1 MIRWSRHGPV
11 SWHNS
16 HDATDLAAVVRAI
29 VNARVHTME
38 TPSAVTDG
46 IAWDHDTIVAL
57 GRGDVEAW
65 AKLHDAPL
73 EDLGGRVV
81 IPGFVDAHMHFLH
94 VGVKRTRPDLRG
106 AKSRAEALARVKTW
120 LEAHPGDGPVTAEG
134 WDEADWGDDEPPTR
148 AELDAITDRP
158 MVLRRICGHIAVANS
173 AALPGIKARWPD
185 DRVDETTG
193 ILLEEPS
200 LYLNE
205 AMPADDETLDRAVEA
220 ACRVAH
226 QVGVT
231 ALGDY
236 EQLPFR
242 AALLRAAR
250 DGRLTVRVQCSTYAQ
265 ALDAIRLEGFRTGRP
280 LRAAGPDEVGIPMAG
295 NPDEAPDAH
304 VIEDP
309 VSMFRDGG
317 LKVFLDGSLG
327 GHTALMLEP
336 YCDKHTHGRANWT
349 DAELDAAF
357 SKAAA
362 ADIQIHAHV
371 IGDGAV
377 EQGLQAFERLVADHP
392 EHSHIHPWAPHLP
405 GAPQAKR
412 RPLAHRFEHY
422 EIVHDEQVART
433 AKLGIWASS
442 QPNFVGAWSAKGGM
456 YEGRIGDRFVL
467 NNRFQT
473 FTKAGLRIAFGSD
486 GMPFGPL
493 YGIRSATQHPVE
505 AERMSAAE
513 AVWHY
518 THEAAVSMGLPVGR
532 LTPGR
537 PADLLILNV
546 TELTDPETWI
556 FDEVVGAGETHHR
569 GDRPI
574 ISDDDVVL

>member
-1 MIRWSRHGPV
+1 M
-11 SWHNS
+11 
-16 HDATDLAAVVRAI
+16 AVASTVRAI

-38 TPSAVTDG
+38 TPAAVTDG
-46 IAWDHDTIVAL
+46 IAWDHDAIVAL

-65 AKLHDAPL
+65 AAMHGVTV
-73 EDLGGRVV
+73 EDLGGRVI

-94 VGVKRTRPDLRG
+94 VGIKRNRPDLRG
-106 AKSRAEALARVKTW
+106 AKSHDEALERVRTW

-134 WDEADWGDDEPPTR
+134 WDEADWQGDAMPTR
-148 AELDAITDRP
+148 RELDALTTRP
-158 MVLRRICGHIAVANS
+158 LVLRRICGHVAIANT
-173 AALPGIKARWPD
+173 AALPAIRERWDD
-185 DRVDETTG
+185 DRVDSATG
-193 ILLEEPS
+193 VLLEEPS

-205 AMPADDETLDRAVEA
+205 ALPAADDELDRAVGA

-226 QVGVT
+226 EVGVT
-231 ALGDY
+231 TVGDY
-236 EQLPFR
+236 EQLPLR

-265 ALDAIRLEGFRTGRP
+265 ALDDIIREGYRTGRP
-280 LRAAGPDEVGIPMAG
+280 LRAASDGEVGVPMAG
-295 NPDEAPDAH
+295 APGAEQ

-336 YCDKHTHGRANWT
+336 YCDKHTHGRANWK
-349 DAELDAAF
+349 DADLDAAF
-357 SKAAA
+357 LKAAA
-362 ADIQIHAHV
+362 ANIQIHAHV

-377 EQGLQAFERLVADHP
+377 EQGLQAYEHLVEADPALQTIRPWTPHKPGEPERP
-392 EHSHIHPWAPHLP
+392 
-405 GAPQAKR
+405 R

-422 EIVHDEQVART
+422 EIVHDGQVQRT
-433 AKLGIWASS
+433 AALGIWASS

-456 YEGRIGDRFVL
+456 YEGRIGDRFTL

-473 FTKAGLRIAFGSD
+473 FMKAGLRVAFGSD

-493 YGIRSATQHPVE
+493 YGIRSATAHPVE

-518 THEAAVSMGLPVGR
+518 THEAAVSMALPVGR
-532 LTPGR
+532 LAPGR

-546 TELTDPETWI
+546 EELEEPDTWI
-556 FDEVVGAGETHHR
+556 FDEVVGAGQTYHR
-569 GDRPI
+569 GSRPI